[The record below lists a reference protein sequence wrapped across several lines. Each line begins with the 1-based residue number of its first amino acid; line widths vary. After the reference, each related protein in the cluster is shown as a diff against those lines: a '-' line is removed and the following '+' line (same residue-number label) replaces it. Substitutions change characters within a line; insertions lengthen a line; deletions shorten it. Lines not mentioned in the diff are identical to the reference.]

1 MSDAICPPICHKV
14 TLSKLLASLKRIF
27 INPVGPETP
36 IIDHILCMDDG
47 FEFFL
52 KEWSRIVLQFVLN
65 DIPLPAECSM
75 RLGEMIEGLSSLYD
89 LCTGRYFSVTFET
102 DPDLVKKL
110 AEVSTHFEVL
120 SGIVI
125 ECTLL
130 HMQFTAFIVR
140 LTLWLPAFRQV
151 RVHEISSSRLFTSR
165 CAVWSQP
172 RLFRCI

>member
-14 TLSKLLASLKRIF
+14 TLPKLLASLKRIF
-27 INPVGPETP
+27 IDPVGPETP

-65 DIPLPAECSM
+65 DIPLPSECSM
-75 RLGEMIEGLSSLYD
+75 RFDEMIEGLSSLYD
-89 LCTGRYFSVTFET
+89 LCTGRYFSVTFECEQ
-102 DPDLVKKL
+102 DLVKKL
-110 AEVSTHFEVL
+110 AEVSTHCEVL

-130 HMQFTAFIVR
+130 HMQFTAFIVS

-151 RVHEISSSRLFTSR
+151 RVYEISSSRLFTSW
-165 CAVWSQP
+165 CAV
-172 RLFRCI
+172 

>member
-1 MSDAICPPICHKV
+1 MP
-14 TLSKLLASLKRIF
+14 KLLASLKWIF
-27 INPVGPETP
+27 IDPPPSPPTPPPSPSPPTVGPETP
-36 IIDHILCMDDG
+36 IIDHILCMDGG

-65 DIPLPAECSM
+65 DIPLPSECSM
-75 RLGEMIEGLSSLYD
+75 RFSEIIEGLSSLYD

-102 DPDLVKKL
+102 DQDLVKKL
-110 AEVSTHFEVL
+110 AEVSTHCEVL

-130 HMQFTAFIVR
+130 HMQFTAFIVS

-151 RVHEISSSRLFTSR
+151 FAHEISSSRLFTSW
-165 CAVWSQP
+165 CS
-172 RLFRCI
+172 I